1 MSQLH
6 TKETQHT
13 DITRILA
20 ENSMG
25 VAFDAL
31 PKDVVE
37 RAKHCLIDW
46 LGVTLAGSIEP
57 LAQILIEQAMAEGG
71 GEHATIV
78 GDGRKTSL
86 GQAALINGSASHALD
101 FDDVQSNMHG
111 HPSVPVFPAVLAIAE
126 KDGLA
131 GKDVLAAVVAGFE
144 AECRIGAYMGDSHY
158 ERGWHST
165 ATVGTFGAAAGAA
178 RAMGLDAET
187 CAIAFGIAATQ
198 AAGLKSMFGTMCKP
212 LHAGKAA
219 QNGLFAAQLAGRGFT
234 SREDALERH
243 QGLAFTQSDDAA
255 VEEALEGIGERYEI
269 ADTLFKYH
277 AACYGTHA
285 SIEAAL
291 KIRAAHDID
300 PDAIER
306 VDVAVDARNMNVCGI
321 PEPKTGL
328 EGKFSLRYTTA
339 LALGGEKTAAIASY
353 VDDKV
358 NDPAMVALYEKI
370 TVVPK
375 EDMGKKISEVTVHL
389 ADGVVLRELAEVWR
403 PEEDSDRQWRR
414 LSEKFDSLA
423 SPLIGEAGSREV
435 IDIVG
440 GFEDAADPSRL
451 MELCGKTG

>member
-1 MSQLH
+1 M
-6 TKETQHT
+6 
-13 DITRILA
+13 
-20 ENSMG
+20 
-25 VAFDAL
+25 
-31 PKDVVE
+31 
-37 RAKHCLIDW
+37 
-46 LGVTLAGSIEP
+46 P
-57 LAQILIEQAMAEGG
+57 LRG
-71 GEHATIV
+71 GEPREPVVV
-78 GDGRKTSL
+78 GEAVDLRAVDLPAKG
-86 GQAALINGSASHALD
+86 GQRRD
-101 FDDVQSNMHG
+101 E
-111 HPSVPVFPAVLAIAE
+111 PVVRPGNV
-126 KDGLA
+126 
-131 GKDVLAAVVAGFE
+131 
-144 AECRIGAYMGDSHY
+144 
-158 ERGWHST
+158 
-165 ATVGTFGAAAGAA
+165 AAAG
-178 RAMGLDAET
+178 GDGDLGIVELGCVHGDIGDA
-187 CAIAFGIAATQ
+187 Q
-198 AAGLKSMFGTMCKP
+198 A
-212 LHAGKAA
+212 
-219 QNGLFAAQLAGRGFT
+219 
-234 SREDALERH
+234 
-243 QGLAFTQSDDAA
+243 
-255 VEEALEGIGERYEI
+255 EALEGIGERYEI